1 MTISNSLENKC
12 PICNNDL
19 KRWEGGL
26 ICAEFFQTTELF
38 FNHKQDI
45 FTTSDFLYLIKQWA
59 FKNAKQNK
67 LYHVYYRDPN
77 NIKNHAIIF
86 FILQDKDIKSY
97 ELYSGGIYY
106 DSFNSTA
113 MHKYYGNNEC
123 FFNCKTFDEVDM
135 IINKLRIFS

>member
-1 MTISNSLENKC
+1 MSC
-12 PICNNDL
+12 PICNNEL
-19 KRWEGGL
+19 VFL
-26 ICAEFFQTTELF
+26 IDNLF
-38 FNHKQDI
+38 CLPDNNI
-45 FTTSDFLYLIKQWA
+45 TNTSTTSDFLYLIKQWA